1 MFQIKLFAVLLIA
14 NACNGNKSVTADN
27 DTIRTKPGTTFE
39 IKLGAVM
46 GTGFR
51 WMMSADTAY
60 KEYIRSD
67 TSYTV
72 QSKDI
77 DGEPETQIFV
87 FTGLKKGSAIL
98 HFLYRRSWKKNDPP
112 DKIRD
117 VTIIIE

>member
-1 MFQIKLFAVLLIA
+1 MFQIKLLAVLLIA

-27 DTIRTKPGTTFE
+27 DTIRTKPGAAFE

-60 KEYIRSD
+60 KEYIRLD

-98 HFLYRRSWKKNDPP
+98 QFLYRRSWKKNDPP
-112 DKIRD
+112 DKTKD